1 MAQVSKPSGKTAVSA
16 NHVTSS
22 SSAVTGL
29 KTTKAANT
37 KATKGTAKSKGKGKS
52 GVGQKGGKLVS
63 STSTV
68 MTSAAAPS
76 SQAAKPQFVVKNEP
90 GNGGVVKLM
99 KEEAPASPVQQ
110 KSPSRLEAVTSS
122 VASPAVAASSS
133 SSSLSTDE
141 LVRLQQKQ
149 IEELKSQLAD
159 TQQQLSHAD
168 KQAQLHQEQL
178 RKLAIA
184 KIATLSQQNAL
195 NALLA
200 EQARTQ
206 KQIQALAQAHNA
218 QLSQLTQQSLEI
230 AGVPG
235 SQSKTGNNS
244 GSNKTPT
251 PIIVATNNHLLATS
265 GNGAGGDNLNTAA
278 AAARAQNLT
287 SLLQAQGLQN
297 VNLSQT
303 KIVQV
308 INASGQPQ
316 FVLTSQPS
324 SSSKT
329 TQSATVVSGV
339 GAATTAS
346 AAAAQALLATRSVSA
361 AWSAWHSRVY
371 TYMYGVDVYMSWA
384 SSSFTVVSV

>member
-1 MAQVSKPSGKTAVSA
+1 MQQQVQLQLQEQAAAASAAKLTSASSTGSSHTTTTTTVTNNKVPKSTTATISSTVAQVSKPSGKTAVSA

-22 SSAVTGL
+22 GSAVTGL
-29 KTTKAANT
+29 RTTKAANT

-76 SQAAKPQFVVKNEP
+76 SQVAKSQFVVKNEP
-90 GNGGVVKLM
+90 GGGGVKLM
-99 KEEAPASPVQQ
+99 KEETPASPAQQ
-110 KSPSRLEAVTSS
+110 KSPSRFDAVTSS
-122 VASPAVAASSS
+122 VASPAVAAS

-218 QLSQLTQQSLEI
+218 QLSQLTQQSLRSL
-230 AGVPG
+230 VCR
-235 SQSKTGNNS
+235 
-244 GSNKTPT
+244 
-251 PIIVATNNHLLATS
+251 ATNQRPAT
-265 GNGAGGDNLNTAA
+265 TAA
-278 AAARAQNLT
+278 ATRR
-287 SLLQAQGLQN
+287 
-297 VNLSQT
+297 
-303 KIVQV
+303 
-308 INASGQPQ
+308 PR
-316 FVLTSQPS
+316 PS
-324 SSSKT
+324 SWRQT
-329 TQSATVVSGV
+329 ITCWRRP
-339 GAATTAS
+339 
-346 AAAAQALLATRSVSA
+346 AAAQVAT
-361 AWSAWHSRVY
+361 
-371 TYMYGVDVYMSWA
+371 T
-384 SSSFTVVSV
+384 

>member
-22 SSAVTGL
+22 GSAVTGL

-76 SQAAKPQFVVKNEP
+76 SQVAKSQFVVKNEP
-90 GNGGVVKLM
+90 GGGGVKLM
-99 KEEAPASPVQQ
+99 KEETPASPAQQ
-110 KSPSRLEAVTSS
+110 KSPSRFDAVTSS

-265 GNGAGGDNLNTAA
+265 GNGDNLNTAA

-324 SSSKT
+324 SSSKP

-361 AWSAWHSRVY
+361 AWPVWHSRTCIY
-371 TYMYGVDVYMSWA
+371 TPVHVLSGRVRHGHP
-384 SSSFTVVSV
+384 VVLWW